1 MAQLKE
7 YNKKRDFSKTKE
19 PRGIKAKV
27 GKNLRFV
34 VQRHLSRKEHY
45 DFRLEWQGELLSW
58 AVPKGPSAN
67 PSDKRLA
74 VMVEN
79 HPLSYRHFEGTI
91 PKGEYG
97 GGTVMLWDEGFWQ
110 PKGDFSKGLKDGV
123 LKFALDGKR
132 LNGGWTL
139 IKTGK
144 YEGNSSENW
153 LLIKEKDELTGD
165 LGDLTVYKS
174 VRTGR
179 TVKEIESGVSSKPLN
194 DFDIESFEFQL
205 CQLEKKPPTSNNFL
219 YEVKY
224 DGYRILC
231 ISKLGQVTLYTRNK
245 LDYTKKYESLSIAI
259 EKWANGRS
267 LVIDGEAVV
276 FDKDGKSDFEALQN
290 YIRNKKGKQLIFAAF
305 DLLYYEGENL
315 CTLSLIERKERLEK
329 LLKDAPTEI
338 YYSTHIEGGGQENFK
353 AVCHMG
359 LEGLIAKDKN
369 SHYIGGR
376 TDKWLKIKC
385 DNRQEFI
392 ICGYTVS
399 TINKSGLSSLI
410 LGFYK
415 DKRLIYV
422 GRAGTGFNAQNT
434 KELLSEFKNL
444 ITKKTP
450 FLPAPPIKSDEKVFW
465 LKPKLVAEIKFAG
478 ITDQNVL
485 RQASYKGLRVD
496 KAAEDITFEYS
507 YKNNNSNGQIQVC
520 GVKITNPDKILY
532 SGQNITKLDVI
543 KYYEQISSYMMP
555 YIKDRVL
562 TAVRCPGG
570 IDKPCFF
577 KKHSQPANSGQ
588 GTVLIDGE
596 KYYYIKDE
604 YGLIGEIQLGTVE
617 LHTFGCT
624 ADNLERP
631 DIMVFDLDPDEGMDL
646 ESVRR
651 GVRHL
656 KVILDKLNLK
666 SYLKTSG
673 GKGYHILVP
682 FSPQSWDF
690 FKSFSKEVALTM
702 EKLCPDKYTANM
714 RKEKRKGKI
723 YIDWVRNGKG
733 ATSVAPYSL
742 RARAGA
748 AVSAPIKWS
757 ELDKIAPNDIDIKA
771 ALERAK
777 KFDCWKG
784 FFD

>member
-1 MAQLKE
+1 MAQLIK
-7 YNKKRDFSKTKE
+7 YNEKRDFSKTKE
-19 PRGIKAKV
+19 PRGIKTKG
-27 GKNLRFV
+27 GKTLRFV
-34 VQRHLSRKEHY
+34 VQRHLARREHY

-58 AVPKGPSAN
+58 AVPKGPSAKT
-67 PSDKRLA
+67 SDKRLA

-97 GGTVMLWDEGFWQ
+97 GGTVMLWDEGLYQ
-110 PKGDFSKGLKDGV
+110 PKGDFSKALKDGV
-123 LKFALDGKR
+123 LKFTLDGKR
-132 LNGGWTL
+132 LKGGWTL
-139 IKTGK
+139 IKTGE
-144 YEGNSSENW
+144 YEGKSDANW
-153 LLIKEKDELTGD
+153 LLIKEKDEYVGN
-165 LGDLTVYKS
+165 LGDLAEYVS

-179 TVKEIESGVSSKPLN
+179 TVKEIESGLSNAPLG
-194 DFDIESFEFQL
+194 DFDIDSFEFQL
-205 CQLEKKPPTSNNFL
+205 CKLEKKPPAGNNFL
-219 YEVKY
+219 YEIKY
-224 DGYRILC
+224 DGYRLLC
-231 ISKLGQVTLYTRNK
+231 VCELGKVTLYTRNK
-245 LDYTKKYESLSIAI
+245 LDYTEKYKELSTAI
-259 EKWANGRS
+259 EKWAKGRS
-267 LVIDGEAVV
+267 FVMDGEAVI

-290 YIRNKKGKQLIFAAF
+290 YIRNKAGKLLIFAAF
-305 DLLYYEGENL
+305 DLLYYESQNL
-315 CTLSLIERKERLEK
+315 CALSLSERKDRLSK

-338 YYSTHIEGGGQENFK
+338 YYSAHIEGGGQKNLN
-353 AVCHMG
+353 AVCRMG
-359 LEGLIAKDKN
+359 LEGLIAKEKT
-369 SHYIGGR
+369 SPYSGGR
-376 TDKWLKIKC
+376 SDKWIKIKC

-399 TINKSGLSSLI
+399 GINKSGLSSLI
-410 LGFYK
+410 LGVY
-415 DKRLIYV
+415 DDGQLVYS

-434 KELLSEFKNL
+434 KQLLGEFKGL
-444 ITKKTP
+444 HVKKMP
-450 FLPAPPIKSDEKVFW
+450 FLTSPPAKADEKVFW

-478 ITDQNVL
+478 VTDQNAL
-485 RQASYKGLRVD
+485 RQASYKGLRID
-496 KAAEDITFEYS
+496 KAASETVLEAEYGDNRS
-507 YKNNNSNGQIQVC
+507 DGQVQIC

-532 SGQNITKLDVI
+532 GGQNITKLDVV

-577 KKHSQPANSGQ
+577 KKHSEPANSGQ

-596 KYYYIKDE
+596 KYYYIKDKQ
-604 YGLIGEIQLGTVE
+604 GLIGEIQLGTVE

-624 ADNLERP
+624 ADNLDSP

-646 ESVRR
+646 ESVRQ

-656 KVILDKLNLK
+656 KGVLDKLKLK

-682 FSPQSWDF
+682 FPPQNWDF
-690 FKSFSKEVALTM
+690 FKSFSKEIALAM
-702 EKLCPDKYTANM
+702 EKLYPDKYTANM
-714 RKEKRKGKI
+714 RKQKRKGKI

-742 RARAGA
+742 RAREGA

-757 ELDKIAPNDIDIKA
+757 ELEDIAPNGIGMAA
-771 ALERAK
+771 ALERAAK
-777 KFDCWKG
+777 SDCWKG